1 MQRMR
6 RSLREFVCLSIV
18 VAGGF
23 AVGSM
28 SAQSGELKAVLRIA
42 AADQPAMDMEYFLGP
57 DRIRLDVPQGMSL
70 IWKGGASPTM
80 LILMHAQKAH
90 LELAEQQLK
99 MMQQM
104 LQTTNA
110 GGGDQPSAVD
120 PSQMQ
125 FETTS
130 NREQVGPWD
139 AVEVLMS
146 DPDGQEGSLWFTTDV
161 ETGLFELMARAAGVA
176 SALQMPMA
184 SGGMAAALQFL
195 RYEAIAEA
203 EGLPEGRVVRID
215 SRDRDQSSTITLA
228 SIEPGPLPE
237 DTFEAPAGYQQM
249 QMPFPGAPGARE

>member
-1 MQRMR
+1 MQRLR
-6 RSLREFVCLSIV
+6 RSVMGLVCLSIV

-28 SAQSGELKAVLRIA
+28 SAQSGELKAVLRIS
-42 AADQPAMDMEYFLGP
+42 AADQSAMDMEYFLGP

-70 IWKGGASPTM
+70 ILKSSASPTI
-80 LILMHAQKAH
+80 LILMHAQKAY

-146 DPDGQEGSLWFTTDV
+146 GPDGQEGSLWFTTDV
-161 ETGLFELMARAAGVA
+161 ETGLFELMARAAGAA

-184 SGGMAAALQFL
+184 SGGMAKAVALQFL

-215 SRDRDQSSTITLA
+215 SRDGDQSLTITLS
-228 SIEPGPLPE
+228 SIEPGPLPG

-249 QMPFPGAPGARE
+249 